1 MASTSDLTAFRRAYT
16 PLVKRCDE
24 LEKKLKG
31 IERSLEKVSAD
42 EVALHEQMAKSDQG
56 DYEGLAKLAELQAE
70 LNLKRDG
77 LELDWLETTE
87 KLG

>member
-1 MASTSDLTAFRRAYT
+1 
-16 PLVKRCDE
+16 
-24 LEKKLKG
+24 LKA

-56 DYEGLAKLAELQAE
+56 DYEGLAKLAALQNE

>member
-1 MASTSDLTAFRRAYT
+1 VTGAERR
-16 PLVKRCDE
+16 E

-42 EVALHEQMAKSDQG
+42 EVALHEQMAMSDQG

>member
-1 MASTSDLTAFRRAYT
+1 VRR
-16 PLVKRCDE
+16 E

-31 IERSLEKVSAD
+31 IERSLEKVASD
-42 EVALHEQMAKSDQG
+42 EVELHAKMAKHDQG